1 MSICQSASWWCG
13 RHHDVITMMMM
24 IITMVMQMRE
34 WWSSSLWWWWWQ
46 FGWWLPR
53 ARPNG
58 RQSFS
63 PLSELHNSRWQKS
76 RGEQSSRA
84 GCERK
89 LILKDD
95 ILGWKTRLTM
105 GMMIWW
111 ELGWGLA
118 EWWEIYIWWYDDVNI
133 WRMVIFWYDETMTWW
148 YDERAALG
156 LAEWW
161 EIPRCINWGFASGAF
176 RFSPHT
182 ISCLSTQPPR
192 PCFYQV
198 QILLHSDQTCLN
210 LHTRLLPPNQPYH
223 AWKLYHGFRNVQT
236 LMESFQFKP
245 THSCFHCVIFINH
258 PIHVLEK
265 HTALC

>member
-1 MSICQSASWWCG
+1 MMWSPWW
-13 RHHDVITMMMM
+13 
-24 IITMVMQMRE
+24 
-34 WWSSSLWWWWWQ
+34 WWSSPWWCRCGNDDHHHCGDGDDNLDDDCPGLALMGASLS
-46 FGWWLPR
+46 LHS
-53 ARPNG
+53 
-58 RQSFS
+58 QSCTTVGGKN
-63 PLSELHNSRWQKS
+63 LVGNNLHELGVK
-76 RGEQSSRA
+76 
-84 GCERK
+84 RK

-258 PIHVLEK
+258 PIHVLEE

>member
-1 MSICQSASWWCG
+1 MMWSPWW
-13 RHHDVITMMMM
+13 
-24 IITMVMQMRE
+24 
-34 WWSSSLWWWWWQ
+34 WWSSPWWCRCGNDDHHHCGDGDDNLDDDCPGLALMGASLS
-46 FGWWLPR
+46 LHS
-53 ARPNG
+53 
-58 RQSFS
+58 QSCTTVGGKN
-63 PLSELHNSRWQKS
+63 LVGNNLHELGVK
-76 RGEQSSRA
+76 
-84 GCERK
+84 RK
-89 LILKDD
+89 LILKDN

-182 ISCLSTQPPR
+182 IPCLARNIKDHIVIVTIS
-192 PCFYQV
+192 
-198 QILLHSDQTCLN
+198 LCL
-210 LHTRLLPPNQPYH
+210 
-223 AWKLYHGFRNVQT
+223 
-236 LMESFQFKP
+236 
-245 THSCFHCVIFINH
+245 
-258 PIHVLEK
+258 
-265 HTALC
+265 